1 MNDNLKQPGSNDVR
15 GLINAPLFEKKFSS
29 DDIDHLVQLVL
40 KDLGILP
47 SLPLSPSSSHS
58 QNDSNSEISTSSNLS
73 TPEDKKAT
81 FAKMDQVSND
91 SNNSAVNVLRLTNKV
106 ITLEIIQQSC
116 ATLLKQNLNAQTI
129 RLAWG
134 AILTPSA
141 KDELKKRGIRV
152 VFESQHSQNNSQIE
166 NNPNKG
172 HITYSNSNRF
182 SHFDKKDSDRPPFL
196 TNQMEINPVEV
207 FASQPFV
214 SQQQS
219 DFQQNSKNSSK
230 ENDLRDS
237 LSSNIKNDFVVV
249 NHLSKSEGLP
259 LSVLKWIENN
269 TNLLIFDISCIIQT
283 TEKLDELFQKNQE
296 QRGMVLTHYAA
307 LASLLFNR
315 HPTLRA
321 IVGFSP
327 DQVSRETLTMGAN
340 ILILDPK
347 QTNPFQL
354 QQIVQ
359 RFITLGK
366 VELPEMFRSKCR

>member
-1 MNDNLKQPGSNDVR
+1 MNDNLKQSGSNEVR

-40 KDLGILP
+40 NDLGIP
-47 SLPLSPSSSHS
+47 SLSPSSSHS
-58 QNDSNSEISTSSNLS
+58 QNDPESEISTASTLSSS
-73 TPEDKKAT
+73 EDKKAT
-81 FAKMDQVSND
+81 FPKMDQVSND
-91 SNNSAVNVLRLTNKV
+91 PNNSAVNVLRLTNKV

-116 ATLLKQNLNAQTI
+116 ATLLKQNLNDKTV

-152 VFESQHSQNNSQIE
+152 IFESQNSQNNSQIE

-196 TNQMEINPVEV
+196 TNQMKINPVEAFV
-207 FASQPFV
+207 SQPFV

-219 DFQQNSKNSSK
+219 DFQHFSKSSLK
-230 ENDLRDS
+230 ANDLRES
-237 LSSNIKNDFVVV
+237 SNSNIKNDFVVV

-269 TNLLIFDISCIIQT
+269 TNLLTFDISCIIQT

-315 HPTLRA
+315 HSALRA

-327 DQVSRETLTMGAN
+327 DQVSTEALTMGAN

-354 QQIVQ
+354 QQIIQ
-359 RFITLGK
+359 RFIKLGK
-366 VELPEMFRSKCR
+366 VELPEMFRSKCH